1 MSLNSKD
8 SGDKNKDNVKNKDNR
23 RYKKV
28 VIEIGS
34 GDGRLLNDLADLYN
48 KETVFLI
55 GIETDRKQYIK
66 ACSLS
71 EKLNKKN
78 IEFINEPFEKVFLN
92 LDDKSVD
99 TVISV
104 LPHPNYIDNIH
115 RDKWIPIYKSIF
127 DKIKDNGFFILV
139 TEITDELLQPVSET
153 DYLNWKKWLVET
165 FSSIGFKIYRII
177 DEGSPLCF
185 STHYLDIFKRDPLR
199 IKILTLVAIKK
210 D

>member
-8 SGDKNKDNVKNKDNR
+8 FGDKNNIKNKTKDN

-99 TVISV
+99 TVIAV
-104 LPHPNYIDNIH
+104 LPHPDYIDKMH
-115 RDKWIPIYKSIF
+115 QDRWIPIYKTIY
-127 DKIKDNGFFILV
+127 DKIKEKGFFILV

-165 FSSIGFKIYRII
+165 FSSIGFKMFRVM
-177 DEGSPLCF
+177 DNRSPLCF
-185 STHYLDIFKRDPLR
+185 SSHYLNTFKNDPQR
-199 IKILTLVAIKK
+199 IKIITLVTIKK

>member
-1 MSLNSKD
+1 MSFTLKSI
-8 SGDKNKDNVKNKDNR
+8 GDKNKTGN
-23 RYKKV
+23 YKKV

-34 GDGRLLNDLADLYN
+34 GDGRLLNGVADLYN
-48 KETVFLI
+48 KENVFLI
-55 GIETDRKQYIK
+55 GIETDTKQYFK

-92 LDDKSVD
+92 LDDLSVD

-104 LPHPNYIDNIH
+104 LPHPDYIDKMH
-115 RDKWIPIYKSIF
+115 QDRWIPIYKTMF
-127 DKIKDNGFFILV
+127 GKIKDNGFFILV

-153 DYLNWKKWLVET
+153 DYLKWRKWLVET
-165 FSSIGFKIYRII
+165 FSSIGFKMFRVM
-177 DEGSPLCF
+177 DNKAPLCF
-185 STHYLDIFKRDPLR
+185 SSHYLNTFKNDPQR
-199 IKILTLVAIKK
+199 IKIITLVTIKK

>member
-1 MSLNSKD
+1 LKSI
-8 SGDKNKDNVKNKDNR
+8 GDKNKTGNC
-23 RYKKV
+23 KKV

-34 GDGRLLNDLADLYN
+34 GDGRLLNGVADLYN
-48 KETVFLI
+48 KENVLLI
-55 GIETDRKQYIK
+55 GIETDKKQYFK

-71 EKLNKKN
+71 ETLNKKN

-92 LDDKSVD
+92 LDDRSVD

-104 LPHPNYIDNIH
+104 LPHPDYIDKMH
-115 RDKWIPIYKSIF
+115 QDRWIPIYKTIF
-127 DKIKDNGFFILV
+127 DKIKLKGFFILV

-165 FSSIGFKIYRII
+165 FFSIGFKMFRVI
-177 DEGSPLCF
+177 DNGAPLCF
-185 STHYLDIFKRDPLR
+185 SSHYLDTFKNDPQR
-199 IKILTLVAIKK
+199 IKIITLVTIKE